1 MCLLGLTQTLDSDVV
16 DVEFA
21 GLRQLD
27 GLDALVGGL
36 AGAGLR
42 RTAHTVRVL
51 VQALALHLLDFEL
64 LRIALGRGRGL
75 R

>member
-1 MCLLGLTQTLDSDVV
+1 MSLSRLTQTLDSDVV

-42 RTAHTVRVL
+42 RAAHTGRVL
-51 VQALALHLLDFEL
+51 VQALALHLLDLEL

-75 R
+75 G

>member
-1 MCLLGLTQTLDSDVV
+1 MCLLRLTQTLDSDVV
-16 DVEFA
+16 DVELA

-27 GLDALVGGL
+27 RLDALICGL
-36 AGAGLR
+36 ARAWLR